1 MKRWLITTSQDG
13 DLDQLRK
20 DVADYGG
27 TVADEPAIPL
37 DRGEQVVEAEGPD
50 DLPERLHGQRDVR
63 KVSPDSDIDLYE
75 S

>member
-1 MKRWLITTSQDG
+1 MITTSQDG

-20 DVADYGG
+20 NVADQGG
-27 TVADEPAIPL
+27 TVADEPPVPL

-50 DLPERLHGQRDVR
+50 DLPERLRGHREVR
-63 KVSPDSDIDLYE
+63 KVSPNSDIDLYGE